1 VREFEDMAWK
11 LGTVTR
17 QIHGKV
23 SVAGVIRSLEYQHKK
38 RRNDNT
44 LFSKEMNDFSDINE
58 SLLSKRCFGEQS
70 VA

>member
-1 VREFEDMAWK
+1 MAWK
-11 LGTVTR
+11 LGTVTC
-17 QIHGKV
+17 QIYGKV